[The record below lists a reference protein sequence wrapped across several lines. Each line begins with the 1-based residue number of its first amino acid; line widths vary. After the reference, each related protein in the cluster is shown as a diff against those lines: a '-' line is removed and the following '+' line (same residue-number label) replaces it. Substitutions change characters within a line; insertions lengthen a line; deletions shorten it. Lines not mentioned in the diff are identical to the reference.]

1 MKIAVSAKG
10 MDIDSEIDE
19 RFGRAAYILIVDSAT
34 LDVTV
39 LDNSDNI
46 NAVQGAGIQA
56 ASLVS
61 GSGAEAVIT
70 GSCGPK
76 AMTAFSATN
85 IQVFTGQA
93 GTVRQAIERFNQGG
107 IQPAATAN
115 VGEKFGITGSAGG
128 EGGSF
133 SSRKGGR
140 CMSGSGR
147 GMGMSGGGRGMG
159 GGGRCM
165 GGSGR
170 GMGMGRGTGM
180 SRSGNVP
187 SASTSRLE
195 SLAELKKQAADL
207 QQQMESIQKK
217 IKNI

>member
-1 MKIAVSAKG
+1 M
-10 MDIDSEIDE
+10 
-19 RFGRAAYILIVDSAT
+19 
-34 LDVTV
+34 
-39 LDNSDNI
+39 
-46 NAVQGAGIQA
+46 
-56 ASLVS
+56 VS

-85 IQVFTGQA
+85 IPVFTGQA
-93 GTVRQAIERFNQGG
+93 GTVRQAVERFSQGG
-107 IQPAATAN
+107 LQPAAKAN
-115 VGEKFGITGSAGG
+115 VGEKFGMTGSAGG
-128 EGGSF
+128 EGGRF

-147 GMGMSGGGRGMG
+147 GMSMSGGGRGMG

-170 GMGMGRGTGM
+170 GLGVGRGAGMPGTGQVTPANT
-180 SRSGNVP
+180 SG
-187 SASTSRLE
+187 RE

-207 QQQMESIQKK
+207 QRQMESIQKK
-217 IKNI
+217 IENI